1 MKFYI
6 TTAIPFVNA
15 APHLGHVLEYVQ
27 TDVIARYHRLLG
39 DEVFFL
45 TGADENS
52 LKNVQAAE
60 AENITTKELC
70 DKNTAKFIEV
80 CKKYNIS
87 YDHFIRTSN
96 KEEHFPG
103 VKNLWQLSYENGDIY
118 KKKYKGLYC
127 VGCECFYKEDEL
139 EKQGEKFICPE
150 HKKPVE
156 IIEEE
161 NYFFKLSK
169 YQNQLLELIGNDI
182 YQVIPESRKNE
193 VISFIEK
200 GLEDFSISRS
210 KERAHDWGI
219 PVPNDESQ
227 IMYVWYD
234 ALSNYLT
241 GVGYPNKDYKKWW
254 PANIH
259 VIGKGITRFH
269 AIYWPAMLL
278 SAGVGLPE
286 KLFVHGYITIE
297 GEKMSKSLGNIKDPL
312 KLVEKY
318 GTDSIRYYL
327 LSGIPTFLDG
337 DFSEERLIETNN
349 NELVANLGNLV
360 NRTMVFANRYFDSKI
375 PEYNLNEKDE
385 KFIENQKLIH
395 REIKELLN
403 QNLIR
408 EALDKIMLVSRNS
421 NQYFQENEPWKL
433 AKEDKKRCGAVIYIL
448 LNQVKDLGILISPYL
463 PNASDNI
470 FKQLN
475 IEKQKWDN
483 LGKLFLNPDSELGKA
498 EILFSKLE
506 SIKQEKIDEIQEI
519 DLEVAQII
527 DIKKH
532 PEADKLYIE
541 KLKTIEGE
549 KTIVSG
555 LVDYYTEDEL
565 KGKKIIWFKN
575 LKPAKLRGIL
585 SEGMLLAGEDKEGN
599 IEVIDCEN
607 FEIGD
612 KILIKNIKQ
621 NYKKEIDFKE
631 FQKIKFKIKN
641 NELFVN
647 EKQLFI
653 GEKPIKTEK
662 IKNGKVS

>member
-1 MKFYI
+1 MKKFYI
-6 TTAIPFVNA
+6 TTAIPYVNA
-15 APHLGHVLEYVQ
+15 APHLGHILEYVQ
-27 TDVIARYHRLLG
+27 TDVIARYHRLKE
-39 DEVFFL
+39 DDVFFL

-60 AENITTKELC
+60 KLGITTKELC
-70 DKNTAKFIEV
+70 NINTAIFIEA
-80 CKKYNIS
+80 CNKYNIL
-87 YDHFIRTSN
+87 YNHFIRTSN
-96 KEEHFPG
+96 EEEHFPG
-103 VKNLWQLSYENGDIY
+103 VKQIWNLCYENGDIY

-139 EKQGEKFICPE
+139 EKQGDNYICPE

-161 NYFFKLSK
+161 NYFFKLSN
-169 YQNQLLELIGNDI
+169 YQNKLIELIGNDI
-182 YQVIPESRKNE
+182 YKIIPESRKNE
-193 VISFIEK
+193 IISFIEK

-210 KERAHDWGI
+210 KERAHGWGI

-241 GVGYPNKDYKKWW
+241 GIGYPNDKYKNWW
-254 PANIH
+254 PADIH

-278 SAGVGLPE
+278 SAGIELP
-286 KLFVHGYITIE
+286 KNLFVHGYITIE

-312 KLVEKY
+312 KLVDKY
-318 GTDSIRYYL
+318 SRDSIRYYL

-337 DFSEERLIETNN
+337 DFSESRLIETNN

-360 NRTMVFANRYFDSKI
+360 NRTMVFANRYFDSTI

-385 KFIENQKLIH
+385 EFIKNQKQIH
-395 REIKELLN
+395 KDIEEKLN
-403 QNLIR
+403 ENKIR
-408 EALDKIMLVSRNS
+408 EALDKIMLISRNS
-421 NQYFQENEPWKL
+421 NQYFQENEPWKE
-433 AKEDKKRCGAVIYIL
+433 AKENKKRCGTIIYVL
-448 LNQVKDLGILISPYL
+448 LNQVKDLGILIYPYL
-463 PNASDNI
+463 PDAGDKI

-475 IEKQKWDN
+475 IENKKWDE
-483 LGKLFLNPDSELGKA
+483 LGKLSLNIDSNLGKA
-498 EILFSKLE
+498 EILFNKLE
-506 SIKQEKIDEIQEI
+506 EIKKDEERQEI

-527 DIKKH
+527 EIKKH

-541 KLKTIEGE
+541 KLKTANGE

-555 LVDYYTEDEL
+555 LVDYYSEEEL
-565 KGKKIIWFKN
+565 LNKKIIWVKN
-575 LKPAKLRGIL
+575 LKPAKLKGIL
-585 SEGMLLAGEDKEGN
+585 SEGMLLAAEDEEGN
-599 IEVIDCEN
+599 VEVINCEE

-612 KILIKNIKQ
+612 KIIIQNLKQ
-621 NYKKEIDFKE
+621 DYKKEIDFKE

-641 NELFVN
+641 KNLFIN

-653 GEKPIKTEK
+653 GEIPVKTVK
-662 IKNGKVS
+662 IENGKVS